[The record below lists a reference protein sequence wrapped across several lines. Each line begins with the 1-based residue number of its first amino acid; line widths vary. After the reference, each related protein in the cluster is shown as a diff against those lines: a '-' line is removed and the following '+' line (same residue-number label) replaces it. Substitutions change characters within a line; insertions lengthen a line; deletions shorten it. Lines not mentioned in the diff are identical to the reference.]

1 MAEMSGRD
9 ATLEAITESGVIAVC
24 RGVDREA
31 IVPTARALVD
41 GGVTAIE
48 ITADDPGATEKLSI
62 LREELVTN
70 DDTPG
75 SADDDADADNADADN
90 ADADN
95 ADAGRVVV
103 GAGTVLDPETA
114 SAVIDAGASFVVTPH
129 TAPDVV
135 RTCNRRGVLSMCG
148 VLTPTETVRALE
160 AGADVLKVFPAS
172 SVGPD
177 HLSALSGPFG
187 EVSLVPTGGVTLDN
201 ARAYLKAGAIAV
213 GVGGDLVDSEAIEA
227 EAYDRLEQRAGEFV
241 DAVSATRQ
249 G

>member
-1 MAEMSGRD
+1 MIEVPGRD
-9 ATLEAITESGVIAVC
+9 ATLDAITESGVIAVC

-31 IVPTARALVD
+31 IVPTARALID

-48 ITADDPGATEKLSI
+48 ITADDPGAREKLSI
-62 LREELVTN
+62 LREELVAN
-70 DDTPG
+70 ADTPP
-75 SADDDADADNADADN
+75 SDDDDADT
-90 ADADN
+90 
-95 ADAGRVVV
+95 GRVVV

-114 SAVIDAGASFVVTPH
+114 SEVIDAGASFVVTPH

-135 RTCNRRGVLSMCG
+135 RTCNRRGVLSICG
-148 VLTPTETVRALE
+148 VLTPTETVTALE

-187 EVSLVPTGGVTLDN
+187 DVSLVPTGGVTLDN

-213 GVGGDLVDSEAIEA
+213 GVGGDLVDSEAIEE